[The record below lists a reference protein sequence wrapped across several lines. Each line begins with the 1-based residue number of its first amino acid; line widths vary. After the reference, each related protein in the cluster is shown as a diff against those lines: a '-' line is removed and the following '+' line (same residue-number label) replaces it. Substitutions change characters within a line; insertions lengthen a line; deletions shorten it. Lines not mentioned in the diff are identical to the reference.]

1 MKTTTKILSL
11 AIVAS
16 LFATISCNDND
27 DNSIATDDN
36 YIPTAAEFQ
45 ASQQSYLDSKT
56 QTFTFNTADNSKTF
70 TTANGA
76 KFTVNA
82 SCLTI
87 DGAAVTGALEVKIVD
102 LYDKSDMIMANK
114 PTVGMNGSDKELLVS
129 GGEYNITITQNG
141 KTAVATCPI
150 SVEIPTSL
158 TGGNDVNMIPWI
170 GRISSADGS
179 IVWNAVN
186 KETINNTTVP
196 FVEVQ
201 NNNYILQAGLGWFNC
216 DRFYKITASTTPT
229 IVLPTGYNTTNS
241 AVYVAIKGE
250 PNSLGNL
257 PMKLPVGLEIYAIF
271 QTVTKSGD
279 VKYAVKT
286 IIITE
291 NHKIEFT
298 KADMKVATKT
308 EFVSVIK
315 KLP

>member
-11 AIVAS
+11 AIVTS

-27 DNSIATDDN
+27 DNGIATDDN

-87 DGAAVTGALEVKIVD
+87 DGVAVTGTLDVKIVD

-114 PTVGMNGSDKELLVS
+114 PTIGMNGSDKELLVS

-150 SVEIPTSL
+150 SVEIPTGL
-158 TGGNDVNMIPWI
+158 TGGDDTNMKPW
-170 GRISSADGS
+170 SGS
-179 IVWNAVN
+179 ISGTNGNIIWNAVSQ
-186 KETINNTTVP
+186 ESSTTIP
-196 FVEVQ
+196 FISVKS
-201 NNNYILQAGLGWFNC
+201 NNYMLQTGLGWFNV
-216 DRFYKITASTTPT
+216 DRFYSAANTTIPT
-229 IVLPTGYNTTNS
+229 IVVPTGYDTTNS

-279 VKYAVKT
+279 VKYAIKT
-286 IIITE
+286 ITITE

-308 EFVSVIK
+308 EFVSIIK